1 MKYLDMD
8 GLSTFWNGTKE
19 YIDEGDKYVSTI
31 ADTTLTMPNTVGGIS
46 AGTSVATLNNK
57 TVNQLLDDLLF
68 PTIYP
73 TFTAPSAS
81 ISFSNYTGTQEVG
94 AAGPTSTNFST
105 SYNAGQITLNGVKQ
119 ADRGGSQITAE
130 SFIYVNGDATNKTL
144 PATVT
149 LGNTTFKYRASY
161 NQGPQP
167 KNNKGGNYST
177 PLAKGTVDSNAIT
190 LNGTYP
196 WYASTATATSTNP
209 VVKQSLVAWNDTAG
223 KMSTGNFT
231 LQATGS
237 LSQVFILPR
246 KITELQMLNTF
257 SGKMDVINTSDYSET
272 SGKFIDAH
280 SDHTYYKY
288 TYTGDGRG
296 EVTLLA
302 KF

>member
-1 MKYLDMD
+1 MKYLDMT
-8 GLSTFWNGTKE
+8 GLTTFWGKTKE
-19 YIDEGDKYVSTI
+19 YVDKGDKYVSTI
-31 ADTTLTMPNTVGGIS
+31 TDTTLKMPNAVGGIS
-46 AGTSVATLNNK
+46 AGTTVATLNNK

-94 AAGPTSTNFST
+94 AAGPTSTNFT
-105 SYNAGQITLNGVKQ
+105 TTYNAGQITLNGVKQ
-119 ADRGGSQITAE
+119 NDRGGSLKSAE
-130 SFIYVNGDATNKTL
+130 SFIYVNDDTSNKTL
-144 PATVT
+144 PATVA

-161 NQGPQP
+161 AQGPQP
-167 KNNKGGNYST
+167 VDNKGVDYGT
-177 PLAKGTVDSNAIT
+177 PLIAGVVDSKAIT

-196 WYASTATATSTNP
+196 WYASTSSATSDNP
-209 VVKQSLVAWNDTAG
+209 VVKQSLVSWNSTAG

-237 LSQVFILPR
+237 LDQVFMLPR

-257 SGKMDVINTSDYSET
+257 SGKMEVTSTSDYTET
-272 SGKFIDAH
+272 SGNFIEAH
-280 SDHTYYKY
+280 PNHTYYKY
-288 TYTGDGRG
+288 TYTGAGRG